1 MNPPIHNH
9 PEEPVPTPPQEPV
22 LHAHSPRQAMDW
34 SLVLL
39 SQGIESTLEST
50 PHGWQLR
57 VAPDQWTQARTCIAQ
72 FELENRPRPW
82 HSELPATGLLFD
94 WSSLAWAA
102 VTTVFYLLQ
111 RGSPLYAEQ
120 GLMHGAAVWDGQWW
134 RLFTAIWLHADATHL
149 TLNLTCGVPLLGL
162 AMGGYGTGP
171 AFLAALLA
179 GAGGNLLA
187 LLINGSTHQSLGA
200 SGLVMGTLGLL
211 TARGLWWHLRV
222 QSDRRW
228 GYAAL
233 AAGVMLFLLLG
244 ASEGS
249 DLVAH
254 AGGWFSGLLLGSFTM
269 PWTNRIRRGAINLA
283 AGLAAAAIT
292 LLTWWLALRNA
303 RG

>member
-1 MNPPIHNH
+1 
-9 PEEPVPTPPQEPV
+9 
-22 LHAHSPRQAMDW
+22 
-34 SLVLL
+34 
-39 SQGIESTLEST
+39 
-50 PHGWQLR
+50 
-57 VAPDQWTQARTCIAQ
+57 
-72 FELENRPRPW
+72 
-82 HSELPATGLLFD
+82 
-94 WSSLAWAA
+94 
-102 VTTVFYLLQ
+102 
-111 RGSPLYAEQ
+111 
-120 GLMHGAAVWDGQWW
+120 
-134 RLFTAIWLHADATHL
+134 
-149 TLNLTCGVPLLGL
+149 
-162 AMGGYGTGP
+162 
-171 AFLAALLA
+171 
-179 GAGGNLLA
+179 
-187 LLINGSTHQSLGA
+187 
-200 SGLVMGTLGLL
+200 MGTLGLL

-292 LLTWWLALRNA
+292 LLTWWLALRDA